1 MKRVITLA
9 VNTALVI
16 LCCFLASGVIADVTA
31 AVLAPASAAVAAP
44 TGGAT
49 EPAARNRID
58 RQIILARNLFNVS
71 TLNPEPVAAED
82 ESYQKTKLPLRLL
95 GTAAAEDTALSW
107 AAVEDLETK
116 QHLVVRIDQEIKG
129 GARVVRIERR
139 RIVLQNGAQLEEL
152 ALEGETTPAEPA
164 VARAANRRPP
174 PQRPNARGNLERL
187 ADNRFAVN
195 RGELQNLA
203 TNPSALF
210 SQARILP
217 KYEGGQMIGVQVSGI
232 KPGSWFEQAG
242 IRDGETITA
251 VNGAAIGAD
260 GAPTLF
266 REITQG
272 SATRVTV
279 RGTDGNERELNV
291 DIRD

>member
-1 MKRVITLA
+1 
-9 VNTALVI
+9 
-16 LCCFLASGVIADVTA
+16 
-31 AVLAPASAAVAAP
+31 
-44 TGGAT
+44 
-49 EPAARNRID
+49 
-58 RQIILARNLFNVS
+58 
-71 TLNPEPVAAED
+71 
-82 ESYQKTKLPLRLL
+82 
-95 GTAAAEDTALSW
+95 
-107 AAVEDLETK
+107 
-116 QHLVVRIDQEIKG
+116 LVVRIDQDIKG
-129 GARVVRIERR
+129 GAKVVRIERR
-139 RIVLQNGAQLEEL
+139 RIVLQNGARLEEL
-152 ALEGETTPAEPA
+152 GLEGDTPGAEP
-164 VARAANRRPP
+164 VRTTQRRPAV
-174 PQRPNARGNLERL
+174 RPNARGNLERL
-187 ADNRFAVN
+187 ADNRFAVD

-217 KYEGGQMIGVQVSGI
+217 KYEGGQMVGVQVSGI

-242 IRDGETITA
+242 IQNGETITA

-260 GAPTLF
+260 GAPMLF

>member
-1 MKRVITLA
+1 MKRVAILT

-16 LCCFLASGVIADVTA
+16 LSCFLASGVIADVTA
-31 AVLAPASAAVAAP
+31 AVLAPGPAEASAPPGAGTSAP
-44 TGGAT
+44 PT
-49 EPAARNRID
+49 PAD
-58 RQIILARNLFNVS
+58 RQVILARNLFNVS
-71 TLNPEPVAAED
+71 TLNPEPLAPED
-82 ESYQKTKLPLRLL
+82 ESYEKTKLPLRLL
-95 GTAAAEDTALSW
+95 GTAAAQDTGLSW

-116 QHLVVRIDQEIKG
+116 QHSIVRVDQEIKG
-129 GARVVRIERR
+129 GAKVVRIERR

-152 ALEGETTPAEPA
+152 ALEGDENGSEVAHTRPAA
-164 VARAANRRPP
+164 ARRTAA
-174 PQRPNARGNLERL
+174 RPNARGNLERL

-217 KYEGGQMIGVQVSGI
+217 KYENGQMVGVQVSGI

-242 IRDGETITA
+242 IQNGETITA

-279 RGTDGNERELNV
+279 RGTDGNERELSV

>member
-1 MKRVITLA
+1 MKRVLILA

-31 AVLAPASAAVAAP
+31 ALLAPASAEARVSPGPSAPVARS
-44 TGGAT
+44 
-49 EPAARNRID
+49 AAD
-58 RQIILARNLFNVS
+58 RQVILARNLFNVS
-71 TLNPEPVAAED
+71 TLDPRPLAEED

-116 QHLVVRIDQEIKG
+116 QHLVVRIDQDIKG
-129 GARVVRIERR
+129 GAKVLRIERR
-139 RIVLQNGAQLEEL
+139 RIVLQNGALREEL
-152 ALEGETTPAEPA
+152 ALEGEEPGAEVVRTSRRQPAT
-164 VARAANRRPP
+164 RPE
-174 PQRPNARGNLERL
+174 ARGNLERL

-217 KYEGGQMIGVQVSGI
+217 KYEGGQMVGVQVSGI

-242 IRDGETITA
+242 IQNGETITA

-260 GAPTLF
+260 GAPALF

>member
-1 MKRVITLA
+1 MKRVAILA

-16 LCCFLASGVIADVTA
+16 LCVFLASGVIRDVIV
-31 AVLAPASAAVAAP
+31 AVLAPGSAEAGLPIAP
-44 TGGAT
+44 EAQ
-49 EPAARNRID
+49 PQRRAD
-58 RQIILARNLFNVS
+58 RQVILARNLFNVS
-71 TLNPEPVAAED
+71 TLNPEPQTAED

-116 QHLVVRIDQEIKG
+116 QHLVVRVDQDIKG
-129 GARVVRIERR
+129 GAKVVRIERR

-152 ALEGETTPAEPA
+152 GLEGEPPGAEP
-164 VARAANRRPP
+164 VQTTQRRPP
-174 PQRPNARGNLERL
+174 PRPNARGNLERL

-217 KYEGGQMIGVQVSGI
+217 KYEGGQMVGVQVSGI

-242 IRDGETITA
+242 IQNGETITA

-260 GAPTLF
+260 GAPMLF

-279 RGTDGNERELNV
+279 RGTDGNERELSV

>member
-1 MKRVITLA
+1 MKRVLILA
-9 VNTALVI
+9 VNTALVV
-16 LCCFLASGVIADVTA
+16 LSCFLASGVIADVTA
-31 AVLAPASAAVAAP
+31 ALLTPDAAEASPGPDTAAPPQPSAA
-44 TGGAT
+44 
-49 EPAARNRID
+49 D

-71 TLNPEPVAAED
+71 TLNPEPLSEED
-82 ESYQKTKLPLRLL
+82 QSYQKTKLPLRLL
-95 GTAAAEDTALSW
+95 GTASADDTALSW

-116 QHLVVRIDQEIKG
+116 QHLVVRVDQDIKG
-129 GARVVRIERR
+129 GAKVVRIERR

-152 ALEGETTPAEPA
+152 ALEGEEQPAGAPA
-164 VARAANRRPP
+164 QTAQRRP
-174 PQRPNARGNLERL
+174 RPRPDARGNLERL
-187 ADNRFAVN
+187 ANNRFAVN

-217 KYEGGQMIGVQVSGI
+217 KYEGGQMVGVQVSGI

-242 IRDGETITA
+242 IQNGETITA
-251 VNGAAIGAD
+251 VNGSAIGAD

>member
-1 MKRVITLA
+1 
-9 VNTALVI
+9 
-16 LCCFLASGVIADVTA
+16 
-31 AVLAPASAAVAAP
+31 
-44 TGGAT
+44 
-49 EPAARNRID
+49 
-58 RQIILARNLFNVS
+58 
-71 TLNPEPVAAED
+71 
-82 ESYQKTKLPLRLL
+82 
-95 GTAAAEDTALSW
+95 
-107 AAVEDLETK
+107 
-116 QHLVVRIDQEIKG
+116 VRIDQDIKG
-129 GARVVRIERR
+129 GAKVMRIERR
-139 RIVLQNGAQLEEL
+139 RIVLQNGARLEEL
-152 ALEGETTPAEPA
+152 ALEGDTPGAAEPA
-164 VARAANRRPP
+164 RTTQRRTAS
-174 PQRPNARGNLERL
+174 RPDARGNLERL

-217 KYEGGQMIGVQVSGI
+217 KYEGGQMVGVQVSGI

-242 IRDGETITA
+242 IQNGETITA

-260 GAPTLF
+260 GAPMLF

>member
-1 MKRVITLA
+1 MKRVLILSANA
-9 VNTALVI
+9 VFVI
-16 LCCFLASGVIADVTA
+16 LSCFLASGIIADVTA
-31 AVLAPASAAVAAP
+31 ALLAPEVAEASVEPVAASAPRGAA
-44 TGGAT
+44 
-49 EPAARNRID
+49 D
-58 RQIILARNLFNVS
+58 RQIILTRNLFNVS
-71 TLNPEPVAAED
+71 VLAPTTAEED
-82 ESYQKTKLPLRLL
+82 ESYEKTKLPLRLL
-95 GTAAAEDTALSW
+95 GTAAAHDTALSW

-116 QHLVVRIDQEIKG
+116 QHLVVRVDQDIKG
-129 GARVVRIERR
+129 GAKVIRIERR
-139 RIVLQNGAQLEEL
+139 RVVLQNAGRREEL
-152 ALEGETTPAEPA
+152 ALEGDEAGAAVTPTRTAQPGPA
-164 VARAANRRPP
+164 A
-174 PQRPNARGNLERL
+174 RPNARGYLERL
-187 ADNRFAVN
+187 AEIRFAVD

-217 KYEGGQMIGVQVSGI
+217 KYEGGQMVGVQVSGI

-242 IRDGETITA
+242 IQNGETITA
-251 VNGAAIGAD
+251 VNGAPIGAD

-279 RGTDGNERELNV
+279 RGADGSERELNV

>member
-1 MKRVITLA
+1 MKRVLILSANA
-9 VNTALVI
+9 VFVI
-16 LCCFLASGVIADVTA
+16 LSCFLASGIIADVTA
-31 AVLAPASAAVAAP
+31 ALLAPEVAEASVEPIAASAPRGAA
-44 TGGAT
+44 
-49 EPAARNRID
+49 D
-58 RQIILARNLFNVS
+58 RQIILTRNLFNVS
-71 TLNPEPVAAED
+71 VLGPTTAEED
-82 ESYQKTKLPLRLL
+82 ESYEKTKLPLRLL
-95 GTAAAEDTALSW
+95 GTAAAHDTALSW

-116 QHLVVRIDQEIKG
+116 QHLVVRVDQDIKG
-129 GARVVRIERR
+129 GAKVVRIERR
-139 RIVLQNGAQLEEL
+139 RIVLQNGGRREEL
-152 ALEGETTPAEPA
+152 ALEGDQAGEAAATPARTAQRAPA
-164 VARAANRRPP
+164 A
-174 PQRPNARGNLERL
+174 RPNARGNLERL
-187 ADNRFAVN
+187 AENRFAVD

-217 KYEGGQMIGVQVSGI
+217 KYEGGQMVGVQVSGI

-242 IRDGETITA
+242 IQNGETITA
-251 VNGAAIGAD
+251 VNGAPIGAD

-279 RGTDGNERELNV
+279 RGADGSERELNV

>member
-1 MKRVITLA
+1 MKRLLILA

-16 LCCFLASGVIADVTA
+16 LSCFLASGVIKDVIV
-31 AVLAPASAAVAAP
+31 AVLAPAAAEASLPPEAQAAP
-44 TGGAT
+44 PRG
-49 EPAARNRID
+49 PAD
-58 RQIILARNLFNVS
+58 RQVILARNLFNVS
-71 TLNPEPVAAED
+71 TLNPEPVAED

-95 GTAAAEDTALSW
+95 GTAAAQDTALSW

-116 QHLVVRIDQEIKG
+116 QHLVVRIDQDIKG
-129 GARVVRIERR
+129 GAKVVRIERR

-152 ALEGETTPAEPA
+152 ALEGGTPGAEVVQAPP
-164 VARAANRRPP
+164 RRTPP
-174 PQRPNARGNLERL
+174 RPNARGNLERL

-217 KYEGGQMIGVQVSGI
+217 KYEGGQMVGVQVSGI

-242 IRDGETITA
+242 IQNGETITA

>member
-1 MKRVITLA
+1 MKRVLTLA

-16 LCCFLASGVIADVTA
+16 LCCFLVSGVIADVTA
-31 AVLAPASAAVAAP
+31 AVLAPASAEAGPPAGTAP
-44 TGGAT
+44 P
-49 EPAARNRID
+49 PAATGPAD

-71 TLNPEPVAAED
+71 TLNPEPLAAED

-95 GTAAAEDTALSW
+95 GTAAAQDTALSW

-152 ALEGETTPAEPA
+152 ALEGETPAEPS
-164 VARAANRRPP
+164 VARASARRPP
-174 PQRPNARGNLERL
+174 PPRPSARGNLERL

-217 KYEGGQMIGVQVSGI
+217 KYEAGQMIGVQVSGI

>member
-1 MKRVITLA
+1 MKRVVILA
-9 VNTALVI
+9 LNTALVI

-31 AVLAPASAAVAAP
+31 ALLAPGSLAASPAP
-44 TGGAT
+44 G
-49 EPAARNRID
+49 PALPPPPTASD

-95 GTAAAEDTALSW
+95 GTAAARDTALSW

-116 QHLVVRIDQEIKG
+116 LHLIVRVDQEVKG
-129 GARVVRIERR
+129 GAKVVRIERR

-152 ALEGETTPAEPA
+152 ALEGEVPGPEIANAPVRRTPP
-164 VARAANRRPP
+164 RPD
-174 PQRPNARGNLERL
+174 ARGNLERL
-187 ADNRFAVN
+187 ADNRFAVS

-217 KYEGGQMIGVQVSGI
+217 KYENGQMVGVQVNGI

-242 IRDGETITA
+242 IQNGETITA
-251 VNGAAIGAD
+251 VNGSAIGAD
-260 GAPTLF
+260 GAPALF

>member
-1 MKRVITLA
+1 MKRVLILA

-16 LCCFLASGVIADVTA
+16 LSCFLASGVIADVTA
-31 AVLAPASAAVAAP
+31 ALLASGSAEASPPPGPPVPPARTPS
-44 TGGAT
+44 
-49 EPAARNRID
+49 D

-71 TLNPEPVAAED
+71 TLNPEPLAAED
-82 ESYQKTKLPLRLL
+82 ESFQKTKLPLRLL
-95 GTAAAEDTALSW
+95 GTAAAQDTALSW

-116 QHLVVRIDQEIKG
+116 QHLVVRIDQDIKG
-129 GARVVRIERR
+129 GAKVVRIERR

-152 ALEGETTPAEPA
+152 ALDGEEPGAEAVQTTQ
-164 VARAANRRPP
+164 RRPAA
-174 PQRPNARGNLERL
+174 RPNARGNLERL

-217 KYEGGQMIGVQVSGI
+217 KYEGGQMVGVQVSGI

-242 IRDGETITA
+242 IQNGETITA

>member
-1 MKRVITLA
+1 MKRVLILA

-16 LCCFLASGVIADVTA
+16 LSCFLASGVIKDVIV
-31 AVLAPASAAVAAP
+31 AVLAPGPAEASLPPAP
-44 TGGAT
+44 APPPRG
-49 EPAARNRID
+49 PAD
-58 RQIILARNLFNVS
+58 RQVILARNLFNVS

-95 GTAAAEDTALSW
+95 GTAAAQDTALSW

-116 QHLVVRIDQEIKG
+116 QHLVVRIDQDIKG
-129 GARVVRIERR
+129 GAKVVRIERR

-152 ALEGETTPAEPA
+152 GLEGDEAPGADVVRTTQ
-164 VARAANRRPP
+164 RRPP
-174 PQRPNARGNLERL
+174 PRPNARGNLERL
-187 ADNRFAVN
+187 AVD

-217 KYEGGQMIGVQVSGI
+217 KYEGGQMVGVQVSGI

-242 IRDGETITA
+242 IQNGETITA

>member
-1 MKRVITLA
+1 MKRVLILA
-9 VNTALVI
+9 ANTALVM

-31 AVLAPASAAVAAP
+31 AVLDPAVAAAGP
-44 TGGAT
+44 APSGAA
-49 EPAARNRID
+49 PAARGVAD

-71 TLNPEPVAAED
+71 TLNPDPIDAES
-82 ESYQKTKLPLRLL
+82 ETYEKTQLPLRLL
-95 GTAAAEDTALSW
+95 GTAAAFDPALSW
-107 AAVEDLETK
+107 AAVEDLESK
-116 QHLVVRIDQEIKG
+116 QHLVVRIDQSIKG
-129 GARVVRIERR
+129 GAKVMRIERR
-139 RIVLQNGAQLEEL
+139 RIVLQNGANLEEL
-152 ALEGETTPAEPA
+152 ALEGQEDEPA
-164 VARAANRRPP
+164 PVQRTARRPTRE
-174 PQRPNARGNLERL
+174 RPSARGNLERL
-187 ADNRFAVN
+187 AENRFAVK
-195 RGELQNLA
+195 RDELQDLA

-217 KYEGGQMIGVQVSGI
+217 KYEGGQMVGVQVSGI

-242 IRDGETITA
+242 IQNGETITA
-251 VNGAAIGAD
+251 VNGAEVGPD
-260 GAPTLF
+260 GAPALF

>member
-1 MKRVITLA
+1 MKRVLILA
-9 VNTALVI
+9 INAALVI
-16 LCCFLASGVIADVTA
+16 LCCFLASGVIKDVIV
-31 AVLAPASAAVAAP
+31 AVLAPDPAEATLPPAPEAQPPRGAA
-44 TGGAT
+44 
-49 EPAARNRID
+49 D

-71 TLNPEPVAAED
+71 TLNPEPLADED
-82 ESYQKTKLPLRLL
+82 ESYEKTKLPLRLL

-116 QHLVVRIDQEIKG
+116 QHLVVRIDQDIKG
-129 GARVVRIERR
+129 GAKVMRIERR
-139 RIVLQNGAQLEEL
+139 RIVLQNGARLEEL
-152 ALEGETTPAEPA
+152 ALEGDTPGATEPVRTTQ
-164 VARAANRRPP
+164 RRTAS
-174 PQRPNARGNLERL
+174 RPDARGNLERL

-217 KYEGGQMIGVQVSGI
+217 KYEGGQMVGVQVSGI

-242 IRDGETITA
+242 IQNGETITA

-260 GAPTLF
+260 GAPMLF

>member
-1 MKRVITLA
+1 MKRVLILSA
-9 VNTALVI
+9 NVVLVG
-16 LCCFLASGVIADVTA
+16 LCCFLASGVIADVMA
-31 AVLAPASAAVAAP
+31 ALLAPNAAEATVPAL
-44 TGGAT
+44 TGPGVRQG
-49 EPAARNRID
+49 PAD
-58 RQIILARNLFNVS
+58 RQVILSRNLFNVS
-71 TLNPEPVAAED
+71 TLSPGPAVDAE
-82 ESYQKTKLPLRLL
+82 EEYEKTKLPLHLL
-95 GTAAAEDTALSW
+95 GTAAAADPALSW

-116 QHLVVRIDQEIKG
+116 QHLIVRVDQEIKG
-129 GARVVRIERR
+129 GAKVLRIERR
-139 RIVLQNGAQLEEL
+139 RIVLQNGGRREEL
-152 ALEGETTPAEPA
+152 ALEGDDGEPA
-164 VARAANRRPP
+164 AAARTPERRPVAA
-174 PQRPNARGNLERL
+174 RPNARGNLERL

-195 RGELQNLA
+195 RGDLQNLA

-217 KYEGGQMIGVQVSGI
+217 KYEGGQMVGVQVSGI

-242 IRDGETITA
+242 IQNGETITA
-251 VNGAAIGAD
+251 VNGAPIGAD

-279 RGTDGNERELNV
+279 RGPDGNERELNV

>member
-1 MKRVITLA
+1 MKRVLILSANA
-9 VNTALVI
+9 VFVI
-16 LCCFLASGVIADVTA
+16 LSCFLASGIIADVTA
-31 AVLAPASAAVAAP
+31 ALLAPEVAEASVEPLAAP
-44 TGGAT
+44 APRGA
-49 EPAARNRID
+49 AD
-58 RQIILARNLFNVS
+58 RQIILSRNLFNVS
-71 TLNPEPVAAED
+71 VLAPTPAEED
-82 ESYQKTKLPLRLL
+82 ESYEKTKLPLRLL
-95 GTAAAEDTALSW
+95 GTAAADDTALSW

-116 QHLVVRIDQEIKG
+116 QHLVVRVDQDIKG
-129 GARVVRIERR
+129 GAKVIRIERR
-139 RIVLQNGAQLEEL
+139 RLVLQNAGRREEL
-152 ALEGETTPAEPA
+152 ALEGDEGAPA
-164 VARAANRRPP
+164 VVPARSAERRPAA
-174 PQRPNARGNLERL
+174 RPDARGNLERL
-187 ADNRFAVN
+187 AENRFAVD

-217 KYEGGQMIGVQVSGI
+217 KYEGGQMVGVQVSGI

-242 IRDGETITA
+242 IQNGETITA
-251 VNGAAIGAD
+251 VNGAPIGAD

-279 RGTDGNERELNV
+279 RGADGSERELNV

>member
-1 MKRVITLA
+1 MKRVLILA

-16 LCCFLASGVIADVTA
+16 LSCFLASGVIKDVIV
-31 AVLAPASAAVAAP
+31 AVLAPGSAEASLPPA
-44 TGGAT
+44 
-49 EPAARNRID
+49 PAAQPPRGPAD

-71 TLNPEPVAAED
+71 TLNPEPLAAED

-95 GTAAAEDTALSW
+95 GTAAAQDTALSW

-116 QHLVVRIDQEIKG
+116 QHLVVRVDQDVKG
-129 GARVVRIERR
+129 GAKVVRIERR

-152 ALEGETTPAEPA
+152 ALEGDTPGADVVRPA
-164 VARAANRRPP
+164 ASRTAA
-174 PQRPNARGNLERL
+174 RPNARGNLERL
-187 ADNRFAVN
+187 ADNRFAVD

-217 KYEGGQMIGVQVSGI
+217 KYEGGQMVGVQVSGI

-242 IRDGETITA
+242 IQNGETITA

-260 GAPTLF
+260 GAPMLF

>member
-1 MKRVITLA
+1 MKRVVILA
-9 VNTALVI
+9 ANTALVI
-16 LCCFLASGVIADVTA
+16 LCCFLAAGVIADVTA
-31 AVLAPASAAVAAP
+31 AVLAPGAAEAAASPSARMPPPPTAA
-44 TGGAT
+44 
-49 EPAARNRID
+49 D

-71 TLNPEPVAAED
+71 TLNPEPPGPED
-82 ESYQKTKLPLRLL
+82 ESYEKTKLPLRLL
-95 GTAAAEDTALSW
+95 GTAAAEDKALSW

-116 QHLVVRIDQEIKG
+116 QHSIVRVDQEIKG
-129 GARVVRIERR
+129 GAKVVRIERR

-152 ALEGETTPAEPA
+152 GLEGDEDAPG
-164 VARAANRRPP
+164 VARAPARRTPA
-174 PQRPNARGNLERL
+174 RPNARGNLERL

-217 KYEGGQMIGVQVSGI
+217 KYEDGQMVGVQVSGI

-242 IRDGETITA
+242 IQNGETITA

>member
-1 MKRVITLA
+1 MKRVLILA

-16 LCCFLASGVIADVTA
+16 LCCFLASGVIKDVIV
-31 AVLAPASAAVAAP
+31 AVLAPGSAEASLPPSPQAQPQRGAA
-44 TGGAT
+44 
-49 EPAARNRID
+49 D
-58 RQIILARNLFNVS
+58 RQVILARNLFNVS
-71 TLNPEPVAAED
+71 TLNPEPVADED
-82 ESYQKTKLPLRLL
+82 ESYEKTKLPLRLL
-95 GTAAAEDTALSW
+95 GTAAAQDTALSW

-116 QHLVVRIDQEIKG
+116 QHLVVRIDQDIKG
-129 GARVVRIERR
+129 GAKVVRIERR
-139 RIVLQNGAQLEEL
+139 RIVLQNGARLEEL
-152 ALEGETTPAEPA
+152 GLEGDTPGVEPVRTTQ
-164 VARAANRRPP
+164 RRPAA
-174 PQRPNARGNLERL
+174 RPNARGNLERL
-187 ADNRFAVN
+187 ADNRFAVD

-217 KYEGGQMIGVQVSGI
+217 KYEGGQMVGVQVSGI

-242 IRDGETITA
+242 IQNGETITA

-260 GAPTLF
+260 GAPMLF

>member
-1 MKRVITLA
+1 MKRVLILA

-16 LCCFLASGVIADVTA
+16 LSCFLASGVIKDVIV
-31 AVLAPASAAVAAP
+31 AVLAPGPAEASLPPAP
-44 TGGAT
+44 APPPGG
-49 EPAARNRID
+49 PAD
-58 RQIILARNLFNVS
+58 RQVILARNLFNVS
-71 TLNPEPVAAED
+71 TLNPEPLAAED

-95 GTAAAEDTALSW
+95 GTAAAQDTALSW

-129 GARVVRIERR
+129 GAKVVRIERR
-139 RIVLQNGAQLEEL
+139 RILLQNGAQLEEL
-152 ALEGETTPAEPA
+152 GLEGEAPGAEP
-164 VARAANRRPP
+164 VQTTQRRTPP
-174 PQRPNARGNLERL
+174 RPNARGNLERL
-187 ADNRFAVN
+187 ADNRFAVD

-217 KYEGGQMIGVQVSGI
+217 KYEGGQMVGVQVSGI

-242 IRDGETITA
+242 IQNGETITA

-260 GAPTLF
+260 GAPALF

-291 DIRD
+291 DIRN

>member
-1 MKRVITLA
+1 MKRVLILA
-9 VNTALVI
+9 VNAALVI
-16 LCCFLASGVIADVTA
+16 LCCFLASGVIKDVIV
-31 AVLAPASAAVAAP
+31 AVLAPGSAEASLPPASQTQPPRRAA
-44 TGGAT
+44 
-49 EPAARNRID
+49 D
-58 RQIILARNLFNVS
+58 RQVILARNLFNVS
-71 TLNPEPVAAED
+71 TLNPEPVADED
-82 ESYQKTKLPLRLL
+82 ESYEKTKLPLRLL

-116 QHLVVRIDQEIKG
+116 QHLVVRIDQDIKG
-129 GARVVRIERR
+129 GAKVVRIERR
-139 RIVLQNGAQLEEL
+139 RIVLQNGARLEEL
-152 ALEGETTPAEPA
+152 GLEGDTPGVEPVRTTQRRNPA
-164 VARAANRRPP
+164 
-174 PQRPNARGNLERL
+174 RPNARGNLERL
-187 ADNRFAVN
+187 ADNRFAVD

-217 KYEGGQMIGVQVSGI
+217 KYEGGQMVGVQVSGI

-242 IRDGETITA
+242 IQNGETITA

-260 GAPTLF
+260 GAPMLF

>member
-1 MKRVITLA
+1 MKRVVILA
-9 VNTALVI
+9 VNAALVI
-16 LCCFLASGVIADVTA
+16 LCCFLASGVIKDVIV
-31 AVLAPASAAVAAP
+31 AVLAPGSAEASLPSAPEAQPPRGAA
-44 TGGAT
+44 
-49 EPAARNRID
+49 D

-71 TLNPEPVAAED
+71 TLNPEPLGPED

-95 GTAAAEDTALSW
+95 GTAAAQDTALSW

-116 QHLVVRIDQEIKG
+116 QHLVVRVDQDIKG
-129 GARVVRIERR
+129 GAKVVRIERR

-152 ALEGETTPAEPA
+152 GLEGDTPGAPPIQTTQRRTQ
-164 VARAANRRPP
+164 ARPG
-174 PQRPNARGNLERL
+174 ARGNLERL

-217 KYEGGQMIGVQVSGI
+217 KYEGGQMVGVQVSGI

-242 IRDGETITA
+242 IQNGETITA

-260 GAPTLF
+260 GAPMLF

-279 RGTDGNERELNV
+279 RGTDGNERELSV